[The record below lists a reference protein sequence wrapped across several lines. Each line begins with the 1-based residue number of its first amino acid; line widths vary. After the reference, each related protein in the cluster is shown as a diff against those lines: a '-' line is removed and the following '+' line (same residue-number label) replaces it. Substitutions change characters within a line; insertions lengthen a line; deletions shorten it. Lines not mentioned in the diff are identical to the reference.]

1 MIRNILVLCLLASSW
16 MAQAHQADLSTTM
29 LVEQNE
35 DQWVFQ
41 IRASL
46 TAFQYEVRTHFA
58 ETPYKTPEE
67 FKDFVIE
74 HVKNNVT
81 IYFNETDSVTLR
93 NPYVKLG
100 HETNVVFE
108 VVGVP
113 KNIAS
118 VFVKNSSFNN
128 IHRNKSALVLLKKG
142 FEKEQFVLNN
152 DNEHS
157 AELIV
162 NEKSFELK
170 DNQNISVASFSNSYM
185 KLGLIIL
192 LLGSLTYLGIKF
204 SKRRLNRN

>member
-1 MIRNILVLCLLASSW
+1 M
-16 MAQAHQADLSTTM
+16 
-29 LVEQNE
+29 
-35 DQWVFQ
+35 FQ

-113 KNIAS
+113 KNIES
-118 VFVKNSSFNN
+118 VFVKNSSFND

>member
-113 KNIAS
+113 KNIES
-118 VFVKNSSFNN
+118 VFVKNSSFND

>member
-113 KNIAS
+113 KNIES
-118 VFVKNSSFNN
+118 IFVKNSSFND

>member
-81 IYFNETDSVTLR
+81 IYFNETDFVTLR

-113 KNIAS
+113 KNIES
-118 VFVKNSSFNN
+118 VFVKNSSFKD
-128 IHRNKSALVLLKKG
+128 IHHNQSALVLLKKG
-142 FEKEQFVLNN
+142 FEQEQFVLN
-152 DNEHS
+152 DANEHTMQ
-157 AELIV
+157 LV
-162 NEKSFELK
+162 TNNNKFENSETITNTAQL
-170 DNQNISVASFSNSYM
+170 VPFSLYT
-185 KLGLIIL
+185 I
-192 LLGSLTYLGIKF
+192 LGIVILSIAGIVYFGIKAKKQVWT
-204 SKRRLNRN
+204 S